1 MAAHTA
7 RIAAHT
13 LMAAYT
19 VVGANVGAQLM
30 AAHTARMAA
39 LLAAHTAFRAN
50 VAAHLIFLHGLLG
63 VLAISTNPR
72 RPSIST
78 KPPLL
83 CIFSKAPVHVA
94 PQKVR
99 NEL

>member
-7 RIAAHT
+7 
-13 LMAAYT
+13 L
-19 VVGANVGAQLM
+19 
-30 AAHTARMAA
+30 
-39 LLAAHTAFRAN
+39 RAN
-50 VAAHLIFLHGLLG
+50 VAAHLIFLDGLLG
-63 VLAISTNPR
+63 VLAISTNAYRLLAISTNPR
-72 RPSIST
+72 LASIST